1 MRLSE
6 SGLVKRGPPW
16 IRPKNHSK
24 YVKKRSCAG
33 APHLALMSIYGD
45 RPFDSAFG
53 AGEARR
59 LGVSASVATA
69 SGALPRAAGGEVAS
83 GPKFQSWLPRRGGS
97 KVPGGEVSCGVVAAD
112 APFQSKVPD
121 FWSRMRPSRLSRMG
135 YPDMSRMTATSPRP
149 RTKFAQDAF

>member
-24 YVKKRSCAG
+24 YVKKRSRAG
-33 APHLALMSIYGD
+33 APHLALISIYGD

-83 GPKFQSWLPRRGGS
+83 G
-97 KVPGGEVSCGVVAAD
+97 SCGVVAAD

-149 RTKFAQDAF
+149 RTKFAQYAF

>member
-24 YVKKRSCAG
+24 YVKKRSRAG
-33 APHLALMSIYGD
+33 APHLALISIYGD

-83 GPKFQSWLPRRGGS
+83 G
-97 KVPGGEVSCGVVAAD
+97 SCGVVAAD
-112 APFQSKVPD
+112 APFQAVANGIPRHVANDCHVPASAKKVCAVCV
-121 FWSRMRPSRLSRMG
+121 LSF
-135 YPDMSRMTATSPRP
+135 YA
-149 RTKFAQDAF
+149 